1 MRGSEQDS
9 ILGVH
14 LRSGNTVGPILW
26 MAAGQKSTSWIIAQV
41 HVTSQEYFEV
51 KLNMLQY

>member
-14 LRSGNTVGPILW
+14 LRSGNTVGPTLW